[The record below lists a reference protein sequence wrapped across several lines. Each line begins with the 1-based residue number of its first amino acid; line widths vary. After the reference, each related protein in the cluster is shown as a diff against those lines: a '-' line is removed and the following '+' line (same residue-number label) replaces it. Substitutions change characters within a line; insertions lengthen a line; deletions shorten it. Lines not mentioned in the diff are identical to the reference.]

1 MDKLNLGHSTTD
13 ALLRQIQM
21 PTLHFEHIDPIKLP
35 LVKRFYKQHYPG
47 TKPKSDELI
56 IAGYT
61 GQAMSAIVRFR
72 QVAQYR
78 LLTGMAVDGHLRG
91 QSIGSQLLTYCQQHV
106 LQDKDYCFAYPH
118 LERFYQQAAFKTI
131 DAAKLPAELHSLF
144 NRYSASGKD
153 LIPMQFLPE
162 FR

>member
-1 MDKLNLGHSTTD
+1 
-13 ALLRQIQM
+13 M

-47 TKPKSDELI
+47 TKPKSNELI

-61 GQAMSAIVRFR
+61 GRQAMSAIVRFR

>member
-1 MDKLNLGHSTTD
+1 
-13 ALLRQIQM
+13 M

-47 TKPKSDELI
+47 TKPKSDELMI
-56 IAGYT
+56 GGYT
-61 GQAMSAIVRFR
+61 EQGMKAIVRFR

-78 LLTGMAVDGHLRG
+78 LLTGMVVDSSLRG
-91 QSIGSQLLTYCQQHV
+91 DKIGSQLLSYCQQNV
-106 LQDKDYCFAYPH
+106 LQDKDYCFAYSH

-131 DAAKLPAELHSLF
+131 TASQLPAELLGLF
-144 NRYSASGKD
+144 QRYSASGKD
-153 LIPMQFLPE
+153 LIPMQFIPE